1 MSKKILNILSVCFII
16 LIITF
21 SVTSKKREVEKTY
34 TDNIIID
41 QNSKQ
46 QTKSDEYRNNI
57 LNTVS
62 EINLN
67 NFKKVAK
74 TFEKN
79 DKDNL
84 TDSISKDVFS
94 QYIKYNS
101 SGSLNEED
109 VLNITNNFI
118 NEQNININPVSLKDL
133 KTISSTESRLKT
145 YGNDVA
151 LIADSINN
159 AINKVQNKK
168 NPTIFIAEIY
178 KTSANLLLKV
188 ETPDLLSQNHIQIIN
203 GYKKYSEGLKYIN
216 LQNSDPAKALIG
228 LKMTQEATEEILS
241 GFDKIQ
247 KTIIL
252 NNIIYN
258 QNESGY
264 IWIKDIKQQ

>member
-21 SVTSKKREVEKTY
+21 SVTTKKSGLQKQY
-34 TDNIIID
+34 TENIIID
-41 QNSKQ
+41 QNSQ
-46 QTKSDEYRNNI
+46 TQTKSDEYRNSI

-62 EINLN
+62 EVNLN

-79 DKDNL
+79 DSDNL
-84 TDSISKDVFS
+84 TDSFSKDVFS
-94 QYIKYNS
+94 EYIKYNS
-101 SGSLNEED
+101 SGSMDENE
-109 VLNITNNFI
+109 VLNLTNDFLSK
-118 NEQNININPVSLKDL
+118 QNIDINPISLKDI
-133 KTISSTESRLKT
+133 KTTTSTLIKLKT

-168 NPTIFIAEIY
+168 NPQLFIAEIY
-178 KTSANLLLKV
+178 KTSATLLSKV
-188 ETPDLLSQNHIQIIN
+188 ETPELLSQNHIQIIN

-216 LQNSDPAKALIG
+216 LQNTDPAKALIG
-228 LKMTQEATEEILS
+228 LKMIQEATEEILS

-247 KTIIL
+247 KNIIL
-252 NNIIYN
+252 NNIDYS

-264 IWIKDIKQQ
+264 IWIKDIKK